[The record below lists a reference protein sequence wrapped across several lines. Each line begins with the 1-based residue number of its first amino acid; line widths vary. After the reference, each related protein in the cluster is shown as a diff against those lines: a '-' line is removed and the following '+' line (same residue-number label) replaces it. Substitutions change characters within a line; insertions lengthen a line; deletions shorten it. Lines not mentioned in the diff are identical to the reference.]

1 MEPMLTPNALTQSL
15 ADYRDARW
23 AEIDATMSLEGAQ
36 ALGLGCPD
44 HTGLLDTM
52 IKHQY
57 TRERAT
63 ALEAVARSYQ
73 GHYVA
78 ALVAFAQMGF
88 DATQM
93 ARYLLEA
100 GAAVPC
106 TLPLA
111 PVNTLADPVWIS
123 AAVRARGAVKG

>member
-78 ALVAFAQMGF
+78 ALVAFAQLGF
-88 DATQM
+88 DAAQT
-93 ARYLLEA
+93 ALYLREA

-106 TLPLA
+106 TLPLTPT
-111 PVNTLADPVWIS
+111 PVADPVWIS